1 MRADG
6 LWIDRGGAWIGPGQD
21 RIYALMTE
29 FGVSSY
35 KQYTDGQSIIVVDG
49 KQYRYKGTVP
59 LSMSPWAAVNL
70 GAVMLEITQ
79 MCKSIPLDAPWEA
92 KNAQTWDQIS
102 LAKWL
107 SNHTLSKPAHATLET
122 AIAGC
127 YTSAASEVSMLFVVY
142 QMASGGG
149 PGFVLGGKDAS
160 QDSRP
165 VGGMGA
171 IYRPMTAEIG
181 DALHLSQP
189 VRRIEQDEDGV
200 TVRSDE
206 MTVRARRAVVAVPIA
221 IASQSIYEPM

>member
-1 MRADG
+1 
-6 LWIDRGGAWIGPGQD
+6 
-21 RIYALMTE
+21 MTE

-35 KQYTDGQSIIVVDG
+35 KQYTDGQSMIVVDG
-49 KQYRYKGTVP
+49 KQYRYKGTIP

-70 GAVMLEITQ
+70 GAVMLEIAQ

-107 SNHTLSKPAHATLET
+107 SNHTLSKPAHALLET

-149 PGFVLGGKDAS
+149 PDFVLGGKDAS

-165 VGGMGA
+165 VGGIGA
-171 IYRPMTAEIG
+171 IYRPSPPRSAMRSPLAAGPPNRAGRGRG
-181 DALHLSQP
+181 DGALRRDDGPGASCGCRGSNRDREPKHL
-189 VRRIEQDEDGV
+189 
-200 TVRSDE
+200 
-206 MTVRARRAVVAVPIA
+206 RAD
-221 IASQSIYEPM
+221 ASR

>member
-1 MRADG
+1 M
-6 LWIDRGGAWIGPGQD
+6 
-21 RIYALMTE
+21 
-29 FGVSSY
+29 SSY
-35 KQYTDGQSIIVVDG
+35 KQYTDGQSMIVVDG

-107 SNHTLSKPAHATLET
+107 SNHTLSKPAHALLET

-160 QDSRP
+160 QDSH
-165 VGGMGA
+165 VGRRHGRDLSADGRRDRRMRC
-171 IYRPMTAEIG
+171 ISRSRSAESSRTRTGSRCAPTRWQSGRAG
-181 DALHLSQP
+181 DCRGSNRDRQPNHL
-189 VRRIEQDEDGV
+189 
-200 TVRSDE
+200 
-206 MTVRARRAVVAVPIA
+206 RAN
-221 IASQSIYEPM
+221 ASR